1 MSARFKDYTCP
12 FNSDKSFSINN
23 QLWPRGEIVNL
34 ECSKM
39 VEAMLKFY
47 NSFMSVF
54 IKSVNINSVFPSW
67 RSLSRFS
74 HPVYQFPW
82 KCLQLRRKFRFFLVL
97 VQNSINVQNWWFC
110 FDLIKGCNQI
120 SKSLLFFVSG
130 HGYFKQRRTS
140 RECYTLN
147 IGGILRIFWREQ
159 YCETSLF
166 VSIWI
171 CIVSIRD
178 LHKLMSAKPT
188 IIVTV
193 KRVSNRLLL
202 VFLLMLVIQPQAC
215 NFIKKETL
223 VQVFSCE
230 FYEISKNT
238 FFHRTPLVAA
248 SER

>member
-120 SKSLLFFVSG
+120 SKSLLFFCFWAWLFQTTKNFQGMLYSEYWW
-130 HGYFKQRRTS
+130 YFENLLARAV
-140 RECYTLN
+140 LWN
-147 IGGILRIFWREQ
+147 IAFCFHMNM
-159 YCETSLF
+159 Y
-166 VSIWI
+166 
-171 CIVSIRD
+171 
-178 LHKLMSAKPT
+178 
-188 IIVTV
+188 
-193 KRVSNRLLL
+193 RV
-202 VFLLMLVIQPQAC
+202 
-215 NFIKKETL
+215 
-223 VQVFSCE
+223 
-230 FYEISKNT
+230 NT
-238 FFHRTPLVAA
+238 RST
-248 SER
+248 